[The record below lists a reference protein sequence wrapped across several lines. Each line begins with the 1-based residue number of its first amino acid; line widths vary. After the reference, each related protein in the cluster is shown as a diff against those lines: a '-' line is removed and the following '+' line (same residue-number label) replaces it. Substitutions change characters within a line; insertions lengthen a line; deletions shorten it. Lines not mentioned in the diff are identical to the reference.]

1 MKTSLLIFGTKNF
14 NKTIDEIK
22 EDLGFSLIYF
32 DFDKFSDSLIATASA
47 ILVDNKVCE
56 NPKNLIFINKIF
68 NKPILLLENKHP
80 SILCKYDDKISL
92 PTSLIE
98 LTSKI
103 INLIT
108 INKFNKNSSI
118 KIKNYTLD
126 KNEKKLKAGNLFIII
141 TEREVHLI
149 ELLFNEKKPLSKKMI
164 LKKIWNYADGTDT
177 HTVET
182 HVYRL
187 RKKILQKFNDS
198 NFIVNS
204 KTGYSI

>member
-22 EDLGFSLIYF
+22 EDLGFSLTYF

-47 ILVDNKVCE
+47 ILVDNKICE

-92 PTSLIE
+92 PTSMIE

-126 KNEKKLKAGNLFIII
+126 KNEKKLKADNLFIII